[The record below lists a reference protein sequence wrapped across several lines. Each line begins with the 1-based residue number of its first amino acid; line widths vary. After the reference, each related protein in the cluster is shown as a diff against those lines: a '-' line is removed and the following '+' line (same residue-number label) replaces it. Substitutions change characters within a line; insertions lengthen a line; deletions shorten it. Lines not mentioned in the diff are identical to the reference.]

1 MSPVTQQSTVV
12 ATDRQVSS
20 DLGGEAV
27 ILQLESGVYFGLNE
41 VGAAIWALIRE
52 PRAVKEIEDAI
63 LAEFAVDAERCQQDV
78 VAILQEFQAE
88 GLIDVLD
95 AGHDEHDGT
104 RTLGAADR

>member
-95 AGHDEHDGT
+95 AAHDGT